1 MTGKRKRGVKQLNA
15 NGKRDTTLESWYIIA
30 RQNLAD
36 RRRAKNK
43 SKGLPSNHN
52 VQYTKEEDSALLKGI
67 QLYGRDVDRLSHL
80 IPTRTRVSIQ
90 GRMNWLKKNVLNERV
105 TLNYKVRKALLDDY
119 KAPYKWQ
126 SSDYDA
132 LIEVCRREGG
142 KVEKVAKHFPQW
154 SVHTVANKIKQLRQ
168 KQRESEPQD

>member
-1 MTGKRKRGVKQLNA
+1 M
-15 NGKRDTTLESWYIIA
+15 
-30 RQNLAD
+30 
-36 RRRAKNK
+36 
-43 SKGLPSNHN
+43 
-52 VQYTKEEDSALLKGI
+52 
-67 QLYGRDVDRLSHL
+67 
-80 IPTRTRVSIQ
+80 
-90 GRMNWLKKNVLNERV
+90 NERV

-168 KQRESEPQD
+168 K